1 MKICYIYQ
9 HKRGIQTIF
18 KMLTKKSSRA
28 FCYFDE
34 ASPISGTHFWKDFAL
49 GKEKMK
55 KKIILL
61 GLFKKRLFLQNK

>member
-1 MKICYIYQ
+1 
-9 HKRGIQTIF
+9 
-18 KMLTKKSSRA
+18 MLTKKSSRA